1 MAETY
6 PIRTITADEFGELTR
21 VPTLAFGQVWPA
33 EGLEHERKLI
43 EFDRTIAALD
53 GKQMVGSASS
63 HSVRLTVPGGS
74 AAAAGITLV
83 SVLPTYR
90 RRGILTSLMDW
101 LLADAARRGEA
112 LAILFATEASIYARF
127 GFGMAS
133 MHQRLRFSRGEGK
146 LAAGPESAGTAAAAT
161 RAPRLRE
168 AEPLAARTDLA
179 SVFDAVLPCQPGTL
193 ARDARWWD
201 HILGDPPVMRP
212 SGFSPL
218 RCIIA
223 EDEAGPRGYALYRT
237 QLTWGEDQLA
247 AGTLR
252 IRELTATDPAATA
265 ALWADLL
272 SRDLTSEVIAQMR
285 PIDDPVLAMLADPR
299 RARPAPADGLWLR
312 LVDLRAALCQR
323 RYSAAIDLVLE
334 VSDQALDSN
343 AGRWRLRTG
352 GPDSGEPAACDRT
365 GDPADLR
372 LSVQALGAGFLGAPR
387 VGQLAAAGQ
396 IAELTPGSLARLG
409 TAMSWERAP
418 FSPMIF

>member
-1 MAETY
+1 MAETF
-6 PIRTITADEFGELTR
+6 PIRTVTEDEFGDLSR
-21 VPTLAFGQVWPA
+21 VLALAFGHAWPA

-53 GKQMVGSASS
+53 GRQMVGSASAY
-63 HSVRLTVPGGS
+63 SVRLTVPGGS

-90 RRGILTSLMDW
+90 RRGILTSFMAW
-101 LLADAARRGEA
+101 LLADAVRRGEA
-112 LAILFATEASIYARF
+112 VAILFATEASIYGRF

-133 MHQRLRFSRGEGK
+133 THQRLKFSRGEGK
-146 LAAGPESAGTAAAAT
+146 LAAGSEAQGRGT
-161 RAPRLRE
+161 PRIRE
-168 AEPLAARTDLA
+168 AEPQAARADLA
-179 SVFDAVLPCQPGTL
+179 SVFDAALPRQPGML
-193 ARDARWWD
+193 ARDAKWWD
-201 HILGDPPVMRP
+201 HILGDPPAMRP
-212 SGFSPL
+212 AGNSPL
-218 RCIIA
+218 RCVIA
-223 EDEAGPRGYALYRT
+223 EDDAGPRGYALYRT

-265 ALWADLL
+265 ALWSDLL
-272 SRDLTSEVIAQMR
+272 SRDLTSEFIAQMR

-299 RARPAPADGLWLR
+299 RSRPAPADGLWLR

-323 RYSAAIDLVLE
+323 RYSAATDLVLE
-334 VSDQALDSN
+334 VSDQFLGTN
-343 AGRWRLRTG
+343 AGRWRLRTA
-352 GPDSGEPAACDRT
+352 GPDSSEPAACDRT
-365 GDPADLR
+365 GEPADLR

-387 VGQLAAAGQ
+387 VGQLAAAGH

-409 TAMSWERAP
+409 AAMSWDRAP